1 MAYRPPRMPQV
12 SDADFELYQHVVTA
26 AYRFHDM
33 MLGRL
38 LELAGADATVILVS
52 DHGFR
57 SDRLRPRVEPEFV
70 GAGAVWHRYHGVFA
84 MKGPQV
90 REDEWLHDLSLLDI
104 TPTLLTLFG
113 LPVGDDMDGK
123 PLVQVFDRSA
133 GPVEVARIPSWDEV
147 PGASGMH
154 PPDRQDRPFDN
165 LVELQQLVAL
175 GYIQPLDKPLQD
187 TLEQHGREA
196 AFALASDYYDA
207 GLNAQALP
215 ILEDLIRVDPRDARY
230 ALRLAQCYQSLGQ
243 LDEARALLRG
253 LVAERGDQPGVHL
266 LLGSVELAAG
276 AIEAAEH
283 HLQQAAI
290 HEANSPQPLPWLWI
304 CTGRLRNLQGRWED
318 ALAAF
323 DQALGLDPEL
333 PAGHFGKASTAFCQD
348 RLEDAVRHALQ
359 AISLRYHFHEAHYLL
374 GLALARS
381 GERARAIEAFRITL
395 QLNPQMVAA
404 RRWLTRLAADASQDE
419 PAAAPRGIGM
429 EAV

>member
-1 MAYRPPRMPQV
+1 
-12 SDADFELYQHVVTA
+12 
-26 AYRFHDM
+26 
-33 MLGRL
+33 
-38 LELAGADATVILVS
+38 
-52 DHGFR
+52 
-57 SDRLRPRVEPEFV
+57 
-70 GAGAVWHRYHGVFA
+70 
-84 MKGPQV
+84 
-90 REDEWLHDLSLLDI
+90 
-104 TPTLLTLFG
+104 
-113 LPVGDDMDGK
+113 MDGQ
-123 PLVQVFDRSA
+123 PLLSC
-133 GPVEVARIPSWDEV
+133 GPGTGRGRAIPSWEDV
-147 PGASGMH
+147 PGPTGMH

-374 GLALARS
+374 GSRSRAAASAPARS
-381 GERARAIEAFRITL
+381 RHSASRSSSI
-395 QLNPQMVAA
+395 
-404 RRWLTRLAADASQDE
+404 RRWSRRAAGSTRLAADASQDE